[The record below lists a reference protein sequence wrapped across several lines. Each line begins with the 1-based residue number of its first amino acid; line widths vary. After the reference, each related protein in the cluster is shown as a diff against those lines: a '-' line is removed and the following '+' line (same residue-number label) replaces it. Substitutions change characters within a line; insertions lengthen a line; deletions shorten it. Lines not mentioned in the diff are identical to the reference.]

1 MPNVFINLE
10 FKTIIKRHFMEIQ
23 TQVQENTKE
32 LIQQGLASAMSYQNY
47 RDLVADYAETG
58 QTTGEDQT
66 ESLIQYTLLNNA
78 RMRRLD
84 KTVHLPEAVTEKL
97 KSFQGNVTWLV
108 LTESWCGDASQS
120 MPAMNAL
127 AQLAD
132 GIDFKVIL
140 RDEHP
145 ELMDRFLTNNAR
157 SIPKLL
163 VWDRDREEVI
173 ATWGPRPSIATQ
185 MVNDYKQEH
194 GSLTPEFKKDLQ
206 VWYNKDK
213 SQNIIDDLSD
223 LI

>member
-1 MPNVFINLE
+1 
-10 FKTIIKRHFMEIQ
+10 MEIQ

-32 LIQQGLASAMSYQNY
+32 LIQQGLTSAMSYQAY
-47 RDLVADYAETG
+47 RELVAEYAETG

-66 ESLIQYTLLNNA
+66 ESLIQYTVLNNA

-84 KTVHLPEAVTEKL
+84 KTIRIPEEISKKL
-97 KSFQGNVTWLV
+97 TAFQGNITWLV

-127 AQLAD
+127 ANLAD

-145 ELMDRFLTNNAR
+145 ELMGQFLTNNAR

-163 VWDRDREEVI
+163 VWDDDKEEVV

-185 MVNDYKQEH
+185 MVHDYKEQH
-194 GSLTPEFKKDLQ
+194 GKLTAEFKKDLQ

-213 SQNIIDDLSD
+213 SQNIIEDLSE
-223 LI
+223 LL

>member
-1 MPNVFINLE
+1 M
-10 FKTIIKRHFMEIQ
+10 FMEIQ

-32 LIQQGLASAMSYQNY
+32 LIQQGLADAISYQTY

-84 KTVHLPEAVTEKL
+84 KTVRIPEAVAEKL

-140 RDEHP
+140 RDEHL

-163 VWDRDREEVI
+163 VWDHDREEVI
-173 ATWGPRPSIATQ
+173 AAWGPRPSIATQ
-185 MVNDYKQEH
+185 MVNDYKQQH

-213 SQNIIDDLSD
+213 SQNIIEDLSD